1 MYKESLLSFV
11 ASTILWAMAIGL
23 GYLGAK
29 DQSEIVR
36 VLFYFWSACMA
47 IIAVAAMIASCILL
61 SCKKENE

>member
-11 ASTILWAMAIGL
+11 ASIFMWAMAIGL

-29 DQSEIVR
+29 DQPEIVR

-47 IIAVAAMIASCILL
+47 IMAVVAMAASCILL
-61 SCKKENE
+61 SCKKENK